1 MANKVIFVPMCAD
14 FVHVGH
20 VNILE
25 GAATHGDVHVLLMT
39 DLAMEGYKRAP
50 CMSYRQRERILRAI
64 KHVST
69 VIPCDGPH
77 TYADM
82 CREHK
87 PHLFCHGD
95 DWKTGPQAQGRLEV
109 MAVLEEYGGKVV
121 EPAYTAEVS
130 STEYQH
136 MFRASIAEST
146 HTGVLVRTALNDLK
160 RVPEVIE
167 KETGLSKAALNDL
180 IQGQDYDRA
189 NTDAILRLLHYNY
202 PCSMKQ
208 LVVDRDDSDQGI
220 WYKTAEEST
229 HSGRVLDRINGLNQ
243 QVHYYNYKDTA
254 TSSLSPFKP
263 ELIEILVHVLD
274 NEPMNP
280 LVVMN
285 KGHLL
290 TQLTFFIGPVNFY
303 CTVRGA
309 RECKVMNTG
318 DSCLI
323 TPYVPHS
330 FASRDPSQYTAIVA
344 VTFSGFV
351 RDVLND
357 LVHHDITRLIDCAGD
372 RRDSPR
378 VFLKKLERFSELR
391 GLTVPEVITKLIA
404 RGHSEAEVDDT
415 LAQTS
420 VDRRVIA
427 GISDILAVPKA
438 EFEILQLEPDEEVTY
453 AWISDEP
460 ETKESYKSAL
470 ASCKHHTE
478 AGGFNW
484 MLRGEEEYS
493 SQFFNYVY
501 NYGDAPVNMSWGSAR
516 SFELAHGC
524 SAVIKPF
531 TPVKFSAA
539 GAQLVVCKVAGC
551 VNNSVM
557 HECSLFADEGLRRM
571 NRDTTQW
578 W

>member
-1 MANKVIFVPMCAD
+1 M
-14 FVHVGH
+14 
-20 VNILE
+20 
-25 GAATHGDVHVLLMT
+25 
-39 DLAMEGYKRAP
+39 
-50 CMSYRQRERILRAI
+50 
-64 KHVST
+64 
-69 VIPCDGPH
+69 
-77 TYADM
+77 
-82 CREHK
+82 
-87 PHLFCHGD
+87 
-95 DWKTGPQAQGRLEV
+95 
-109 MAVLEEYGGKVV
+109 
-121 EPAYTAEVS
+121 
-130 STEYQH
+130 
-136 MFRASIAEST
+136 
-146 HTGVLVRTALNDLK
+146 
-160 RVPEVIE
+160 
-167 KETGLSKAALNDL
+167 
-180 IQGQDYDRA
+180 
-189 NTDAILRLLHYNY
+189 
-202 PCSMKQ
+202 
-208 LVVDRDDSDQGI
+208 
-220 WYKTAEEST
+220 
-229 HSGRVLDRINGLNQ
+229 
-243 QVHYYNYKDTA
+243 
-254 TSSLSPFKP
+254 
-263 ELIEILVHVLD
+263 LD
-274 NEPMNP
+274 NEPLNP

-303 CTVRGA
+303 CIVRGE
-309 RECKVMNTG
+309 RECKAMNTG

-357 LVHHDITRLIDCAGD
+357 LVHHDITRLMDCAGD
-372 RRDSPR
+372 RRDGPQ

-391 GLTVPEVITKLIA
+391 GLRVAEVIAKLIA
-404 RGHSEAEVDDT
+404 SGHSKVAVDDT

-420 VDRRVIA
+420 VDHGVIEY
-427 GISDILAVPKA
+427 ISDILVVPKA
-438 EFEILQLEPDEEVTY
+438 EFDILQLEPREEVTY

-460 ETKESYKSAL
+460 ETECSYKSAL

-484 MLRGEEEYS
+484 VLHGEEEHT
-493 SQFFNYVY
+493 SQFFSYVY
-501 NYGDAPVNMSWGSAR
+501 NYGDAPVNMTWGQGC

-531 TPVKFSAA
+531 TPVSFSAA
-539 GAQLVVCKVAGC
+539 GAKLVVCKVAGC